1 MIDTTMSNAV
11 TTIPVGGAPAG
22 VAVTP
27 DGSKVYVTSGAFNV
41 AVIDTTTS
49 AVTQIPVSPIGGFPT
64 GVAVTSDGR
73 KVYVTN
79 QFDASVAVIDTAT
92 DMVTTIQ
99 NIASGPTG
107 VAVTPDG
114 GTVYVTDIF
123 DNTVAVIATASNA
136 VTTRIPFGSSVPFGV
151 GVTPDGSK
159 VYVADEVG
167 NNVAV
172 IATIN
177 NTVTTT
183 IPVNPAGWGPVAFGI
198 FIQPKPRFAGNPT
211 NLNCYGVSINAL
223 QAQFGSLGAAAMNL
237 GFASVCLMENAI
249 ITFATRRAR

>member
-79 QFDASVAVIDTAT
+79 QFDAS
-92 DMVTTIQ
+92 
-99 NIASGPTG
+99 
-107 VAVTPDG
+107 
-114 GTVYVTDIF
+114 
-123 DNTVAVIATASNA
+123 VAVIATASNA